1 MFVDKQAEF
10 SNSQAITV
18 TALSTNTYDN
28 GTSRNTLINHGD
40 VPQGA
45 FLVFQVDT
53 ALTGGTSLTISLE
66 SDSLP
71 SLAVSPT
78 VHYTS
83 GALLPA
89 VLVAGMTLIIPLPV
103 GNYEQHLGI
112 RYTVVGTFGAGAVSA
127 FITTSPQTWR
137 PYANAT

>member
-10 SNSQAITV
+10 SNSQAITT
-18 TALSTNTYDN
+18 TALATHTYDN
-28 GTSRNTLINHGD
+28 GASRNTLIDHGNT
-40 VPQGA
+40 PQGA

-53 ALTGGTSLTISLE
+53 ALTGGTSLTVSLE

-78 VHYTS
+78 VHWTS

-89 VLVAGMTLIIPLPV
+89 ALVAGMTLTVPLPI
-103 GNYEQHLGI
+103 GNYEEHIGI
-112 RYTVVGTFGAGAVSA
+112 RYTVAGTFAAGAVSA
-127 FITTSPQTWR
+127 FITTTPQTWR
-137 PYANAT
+137 PYANAI